1 MDKYEIGM
9 ELKRIRMSLNIGQ
22 DAVAEFLGTTPQ
34 KISSFET
41 GRTRVDLETFILL
54 CSFYGISADTFFS
67 INSSN
72 ALSPDEQELLHTYRT
87 LDDDGK
93 KALSTYADFLAASS
107 SAGSASGSQKEAG

>member
-22 DAVAEFLGTTPQ
+22 DTVAEFLGTTPQ

-54 CSFYGISADTFFS
+54 CSLYGISADTFFS
-67 INSSN
+67 INGAN
-72 ALSPDEQELLHTYRT
+72 ALSADEQALVQTYRS

-93 KALSTYADFLAASS
+93 KALSTYADFLASS
-107 SAGSASGSQKEAG
+107 SAGSDSGSQQQVG